1 MSHKVIKS
9 GASLQQFIG
18 DVIKETLQ
26 NKRVLESEEKSLES
40 GEITVKDVVEKLNI
54 IRSGRSFKD
63 SEVKQ
68 NMEQYISDL
77 DSAEKTALLSFLKGI
92 SEIVTA
98 GVSGD
103 EAFEPSENPAKV
115 KMEKKPAQQTV
126 KLKPTVIKK
135 PASEEKEGSSK
146 KAEDTTP
153 PIKATK

>member
-1 MSHKVIKS
+1 MSHKIIKS

-26 NKRVLESEEKSLES
+26 KRKISENEDKALES

-63 SEVKQ
+63 AEVKQ
-68 NMEQYISDL
+68 NMEQYLNDL

-98 GVSGD
+98 GVSGE
-103 EAFEPSENPAKV
+103 EAFEPAEDPAKV
-115 KMEKKPAQQTV
+115 RMEKKPAKQTV
-126 KLKPTVIKK
+126 KIKPTVIKK
-135 PASEEKEGSSK
+135 PAAEDKESSSE